1 MYYRIIK
8 KQGKKQGIRKNKGK
22 RKMNSLILDNL
33 MMVNSLIYI
42 LFTFWGN
49 IKRRKM
55 TTKEWQIMKL
65 WSVINAIM
73 IIIFIIT
80 ALP

>member
-1 MYYRIIK
+1 
-8 KQGKKQGIRKNKGK
+8 
-22 RKMNSLILDNL
+22 MNSLILDNL
-33 MMVNSLIYI
+33 MMINSLLYI

-55 TTKEWQIMKL
+55 TIKEWQIMKL

-73 IIIFIIT
+73 VIVFIVVSI
-80 ALP
+80 P

>member
-1 MYYRIIK
+1 
-8 KQGKKQGIRKNKGK
+8 
-22 RKMNSLILDNL
+22 MNSLIFDYL
-33 MMVNSLIYI
+33 MMIDSLAYI

-55 TTKEWQIMKL
+55 TIKEWQVMKV
-65 WSVINAIM
+65 WGVINAIM
-73 IIIFIIT
+73 TIVFIIT

>member
-1 MYYRIIK
+1 
-8 KQGKKQGIRKNKGK
+8 
-22 RKMNSLILDNL
+22 MNSLILDYI
-33 MMVNSLIYI
+33 MMINSLLYI

-55 TTKEWQIMKL
+55 TIKEWQIMKV
-65 WSVINAIM
+65 WGVINAIM
-73 IIIFIIT
+73 VIVFIIT

>member
-1 MYYRIIK
+1 
-8 KQGKKQGIRKNKGK
+8 
-22 RKMNSLILDNL
+22 MNSLIFDYL
-33 MMVNSLIYI
+33 MMIDSLAYI

-55 TTKEWQIMKL
+55 NIKEWQIMKV
-65 WSVINAIM
+65 WGVINAIM
-73 IIIFIIT
+73 VIVFIIT